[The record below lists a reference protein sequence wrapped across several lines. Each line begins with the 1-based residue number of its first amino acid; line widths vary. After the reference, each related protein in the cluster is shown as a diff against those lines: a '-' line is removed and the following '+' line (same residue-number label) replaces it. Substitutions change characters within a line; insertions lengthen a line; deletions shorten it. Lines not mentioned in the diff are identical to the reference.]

1 MNDALKMIEVVDAE
15 VIEAD
20 DDDRLLI
27 REDSEP
33 QRVPPEIHERNVH
46 YLRYVFLPFVFLTVA
61 MLGGMRIS
69 DLDGAF
75 VFVRPALICLI
86 FAAILLIIFARS
98 RVLEIDGWFSET
110 FPMLKNVANG
120 FVIVTLFAAATQV
133 FNSLIPEQG
142 LTFWIVAF
150 CFFWTLW
157 NNLFAD
163 FDTQKLFRS
172 LGALF
177 ALAFVAKYLVLAN
190 LTAPAG
196 RSWFQALTEN
206 PGQEAV
212 TRLLDLPRFSGATGY
227 IQFFAVGLFLLG
239 LYLFPTNTQ
248 DPQSS
253 RSLVRR

>member
-1 MNDALKMIEVVDAE
+1 MSDGLKKLDVVDAE

-20 DDDRLLI
+20 DDDSLLI
-27 REDSEP
+27 REDREVE
-33 QRVPPEIHERNVH
+33 RVAPETHERNAL
-46 YLRYVFLPFVFLTVA
+46 YLRYIILPFVFLTVA
-61 MLGGMRIS
+61 MFGGLRIS
-69 DLDGAF
+69 GTDGAF

-86 FAAILLIIFARS
+86 FAAVLLVLFARS
-98 RVLEIDGWFSET
+98 RVLEIDGWFSES

-120 FVIVTLFAAATQV
+120 FVIATLFAAATQV

-163 FDTQKLFRS
+163 FDTGKLFRS

-177 ALAFVAKYLVLAN
+177 GLAFVAKYLILAN

-196 RSWFQALTEN
+196 RTWFEALMEN

-239 LYLFPTNTQ
+239 LYLFPSDTRDRTAEIA
-248 DPQSS
+248 
-253 RSLVRR
+253 RV